1 MQNSKLWHRLSLVII
16 TCALGVFLAR
26 SSFGESLDRRW
37 YDFLF
42 NVREQSLVPQ
52 NVVIVAIDEDSF
64 DELDLQWPW
73 PRSIHASLIEALS
86 RAGAKTIVF
95 DILFAEP
102 SSEDQDMAL
111 AEAISQNG
119 NVILAN
125 EISKVED
132 TNLFYEVEKIVDPT
146 PIIELSNKVFP
157 LGYSN
162 VQLDDDGFVRKLLTK
177 QSSEKALSRVA
188 AEHFS
193 ESSFENL
200 PDTLLINYIGT
211 ARTIR
216 TISYYQALEP
226 EQYLPKN
233 FLNNTLVFVG
243 FATLAE
249 AELKSAKTDHFP
261 VPYTSWR
268 GGYMPGVEIHANAT
282 WSILNNSYIRLFD
295 QKNLLVFSILLALS
309 AGMVFFQ
316 FRPLVGIFLYFG
328 LLGAF
333 ASTSYFIF
341 VGKQLFLPLPF
352 FVFPLS
358 LCFLVSPFFHYWWI
372 RKQRTYIRG
381 AFETYLSPKLVNE
394 LLKSKDRLELG
405 GEEREGTV
413 LFLDLV
419 GFTSISEK
427 VSPKELIA
435 LINRNLGGLAEI
447 ILKHDGMIDKY
458 IGDAIMAVWGVP
470 LDDAKH
476 ADKACR
482 AALEIIGGLESM
494 NAKEKEISGAD
505 LSLRI
510 GISSGTILAGNVGG
524 GKRLNYTV
532 LGNTVNLASRLEG
545 MNKDFGTKV
554 IISEDTVKMLSD
566 GFETRSLA
574 CVKVKGQE
582 REVCVYELCAGD

>member
-1 MQNSKLWHRLSLVII
+1 MQESKLWHRLSLVII
-16 TCALGVFLAR
+16 TCAFGVFFAH

-42 NVREQSLVPQ
+42 NIREQSAVPE

-73 PRSIHASLIEALS
+73 PRSLHGNLIEALS

-102 SSEDQDMAL
+102 SSEGEDLAL
-111 AEAISQNG
+111 AEAISKNDK
-119 NVILAN
+119 VILAN
-125 EISKVED
+125 EISKIED
-132 TNLFYEVEKIVDPT
+132 TNLAYAIEKIIDPS
-146 PIIELSNKVFP
+146 PIVELANKAIP

-162 VQLDDDGFVRKLLTK
+162 VQLDDDGFVRKLLTE
-177 QSSEKALSRVA
+177 QSDEQALSLVA

-193 ESSFENL
+193 GQVFKNL
-200 PDTLLINYIGT
+200 PNPLLINYLGA
-211 ARTIR
+211 ARTIK

-226 EQYLPKN
+226 EQSLPAN
-233 FLNNTLVFVG
+233 FLKDSLVFVG
-243 FATLAE
+243 FSALAE
-249 AELKSAKTDHFP
+249 AELKSTKTDHFP
-261 VPYTSWR
+261 VPFTSWR
-268 GGYMPGVEIHANAT
+268 GGYMPGVEIHANAA
-282 WSILNNSYIRLFD
+282 WSILSNSYIRLFD
-295 QKNLLVFSILLALS
+295 ERKLFVFSILLALS
-309 AGMVFFQ
+309 AGLVFFQ
-316 FRPLVGIFLYFG
+316 FRPLVGIFLYCA
-328 LLGAF
+328 LLLAF
-333 ASTSYFIF
+333 ASTSYLIFID
-341 VGKQLFLPLPF
+341 KNLFLPLPF
-352 FVFPLS
+352 FISPLS
-358 LCFLVSPFFHYWWI
+358 LCFLVSPFFHYFWI

-482 AALEIIGGLESM
+482 AALEIISGLESM

-545 MNKDFGTKV
+545 LNKDFGTKV
-554 IISEDTVKMLSD
+554 IISEDTVNKLSA

-582 REVCVYELCAGD
+582 REVCIYELCEDG